1 MAPYAKNWYEH
12 KPQKV
17 LQTESARILWDFSI
31 HKDRTIQANK
41 PEITIKGH

>member
-17 LQTESARILWDFSI
+17 LQTEGARILWDFSI
-31 HKDRTIQANK
+31 HTDRTIQANK